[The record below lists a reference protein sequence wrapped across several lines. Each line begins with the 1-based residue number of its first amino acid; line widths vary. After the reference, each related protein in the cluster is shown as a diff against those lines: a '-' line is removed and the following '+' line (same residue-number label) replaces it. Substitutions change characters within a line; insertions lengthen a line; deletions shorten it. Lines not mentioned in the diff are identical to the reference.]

1 VDAIT
6 GQASGGNRGAVVTA
20 RGLGAWLGVLNV
32 FFCAIAIGISE
43 PDTPHCCDHSHAIEI
58 AMIVLFACIIP
69 GMLVGRWLGALAEDM
84 RDEPP
89 WHRLFVMF
97 GICVAFVG
105 LLGGWGELEVMIVP
119 VLIPSA
125 VGCLILERR
134 TRAPDAL
141 PTAAIS

>member
-1 VDAIT
+1 
-6 GQASGGNRGAVVTA
+6 VTA

-32 FFCAIAIGISE
+32 FLFPIAIGLHI
-43 PDTPHCCDHSHAIEI
+43 PGHPRGCGGNHAGEI
-58 AMIVLFACIIP
+58 GMAILIVCIIP
-69 GMLVGRWLGALAEDM
+69 GMLVGRWIGALAEDM
-84 RDEPP
+84 RDEPR

-105 LLGGWGELEVMIVP
+105 LLGGWGDLETMIVP

-134 TRAPDAL
+134 TRAPEPL
-141 PTAAIS
+141 PAAAIS

>member
-1 VDAIT
+1 M
-6 GQASGGNRGAVVTA
+6 SA

-32 FFCAIAIGISE
+32 VFCAIAIAYSDVRYPAFGH
-43 PDTPHCCDHSHAIEI
+43 PHLCDNDHSGELGQ
-58 AMIVLFACIIP
+58 IVLFACILP
-69 GMLVGRWLGALAEDM
+69 GMLVGRWIGALAEDM
-84 RDEPP
+84 RDEPR

-105 LLGGWGELEVMIVP
+105 LLGGLGELEIMIVP